1 MDRSKLIKK
10 YENLLYKYG
19 EYDIWDDDISPK
31 LPQMSTEEIKKNFL
45 EDKDY
50 YKAREKRLKSL

>member
-1 MDRSKLIKK
+1 MDRNKLIKK

-31 LPQMSTEEIKKNFL
+31 LPQMSTEEIKENFI
-45 EDKDY
+45 EDKEY
-50 YKAREKRLKSL
+50 YKAREKRLNSL